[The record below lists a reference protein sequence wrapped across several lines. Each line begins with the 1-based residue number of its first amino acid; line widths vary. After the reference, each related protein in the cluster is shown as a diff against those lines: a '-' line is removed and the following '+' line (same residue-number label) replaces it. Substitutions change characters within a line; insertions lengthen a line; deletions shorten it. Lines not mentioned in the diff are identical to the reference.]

1 MSLLDW
7 FSPKKK
13 TEAVPTVL
21 PSSGYSRMETTRPF
35 NAARQAKAAG
45 KRKLERTERR
55 ELLYLVVRE
64 AMVRAGVLSSRYKF
78 KVLSLDP
85 QGNHFLVMIDLAQ
98 GGRNDTV
105 RLSEIEQ
112 MIAQA
117 ARARYDILVTAV
129 YWRTNE
135 HVSAGASTRGQP
147 GMGSNMGS
155 NMGEE
160 LMVSQPA
167 PLTEPATLPDGL
179 HPMYGERR
187 DEVTPS
193 EVAALHRVISGS
205 AGGATSAGA
214 RVGAFTGAK
223 DGGSAS
229 AKGERALSKIP
240 FLKSGRK
247 SYTLLT
253 GFEDTEMPSDAMQD
267 LSGTQYGELR

>member
-1 MSLLDW
+1 MSLFDW

-13 TEAVPTVL
+13 PEAVP
-21 PSSGYSRMETTRPF
+21 PAMSRFRDSRGETTRPF
-35 NAARQAKAAG
+35 NAAHYQGKAQEG
-45 KRKLERTERR
+45 HRKLERTERR

-64 AMVRAGVLSSRYKF
+64 AMVRAGVLSSRYTF

-85 QGNHFLVMIDLAQ
+85 RGSHFLVMIDLAQ

-129 YWRTNE
+129 YWRCNE
-135 HVSAGASTRGQP
+135 HVSAGASPRGQAAA
-147 GMGSNMGS
+147 GFSMA
-155 NMGEE
+155 EE
-160 LMVSQPA
+160 LLVSHPG
-167 PLTEPATLPDGL
+167 PLTEPSTLPDGL
-179 HPMYGERR
+179 RPMYGEER

-193 EVAALHRVISGS
+193 EVAALHRAISAS
-205 AGGATSAGA
+205 SKAERA
-214 RVGAFTGAK
+214 V
-223 DGGSAS
+223 SAS
-229 AKGERALSKIP
+229 AKAERAISASARGERALATVPSSKSA
-240 FLKSGRK
+240 KQ

-253 GFEDTEMPSDAMQD
+253 GFEDTEMPSDEMQD